1 MVPALNGA
9 QGKAAPSQGQALT
22 LADISHMDL
31 REQPGLAI
39 PKGLFIPWIDAVC
52 NRQLRRE
59 ERKELPRMAG
69 AEN

>member
-1 MVPALNGA
+1 MFPALNRA

-22 LADISHMDL
+22 LADTCHMDL

-39 PKGLFIPWIDAVC
+39 PKGLFIPWIDSVC

>member
-1 MVPALNGA
+1 M
-9 QGKAAPSQGQALT
+9 GKAAPSQGRALT
-22 LADISHMDL
+22 LADTSHMDL

-39 PKGLFIPWIDAVC
+39 PKDLFIPWIDSVC